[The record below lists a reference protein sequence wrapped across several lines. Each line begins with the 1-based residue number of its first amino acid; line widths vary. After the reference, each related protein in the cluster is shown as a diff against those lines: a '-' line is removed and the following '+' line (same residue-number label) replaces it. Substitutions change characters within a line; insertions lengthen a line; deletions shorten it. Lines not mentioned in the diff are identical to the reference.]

1 MENESRQPL
10 PQSTS
15 SPRWSR
21 DFVVEHLFGQGTD
34 GAPLSERAYAALKK
48 IPPSTLRGWRVR
60 MEKIHDDPLIT
71 AFFESP
77 AGLKVL
83 NRILVAAHLVI
94 TFLGGGGVRLVC
106 TFIELAGLA
115 PYVANSLSVQQRY
128 NTQMESLIVGFAP
141 AQAERLALAMPEQ
154 EIAVAQDET
163 FHPAPC
169 LVAIEPVSD
178 YILVEQY
185 EPRRDK
191 GTWDRVMEKAL
202 KGLRVK
208 VIQVVS
214 DEAKA
219 LISHA
224 VLTLKA
230 VHSPDI
236 FHVLHELF
244 KATALSLF
252 ARVRAA
258 ERDIL
263 QADARIGERLARIE
277 EAQQDKKRHQDLPT
291 LQGQLA
297 WAIEF
302 KTAAT
307 KTLEQVKTWQ
317 LQLKETIKAI
327 SETYHPFSL
336 TDGALQT
343 SEYVSERLNI
353 LFDRIRELASETQL
367 PQRSLDGIEKAY
379 RVTDGMLN
387 TLRFVHT
394 TITQRMAAFAL
405 PEDVAHLVL
414 HRLIP
419 ALYLQRV
426 AKKAR
431 GAQKRKALRA
441 ISERLLAELT
451 SPDSLFMRLDDTQR
465 TSLYSFAKT
474 CAWLFQPSSSC
485 VEGRN
490 GRLSLFHHGLH
501 RLSPQRLIALTA
513 IHNFFITDSCGR
525 TPAER
530 FFGQPHDSLF
540 DHLVAHMPLPAR
552 PAAARP
558 RAMSES
564 LH

>member
-1 MENESRQPL
+1 MQ
-10 PQSTS
+10 
-15 SPRWSR
+15 
-21 DFVVEHLFGQGTD
+21 
-34 GAPLSERAYAALKK
+34 
-48 IPPSTLRGWRVR
+48 
-60 MEKIHDDPLIT
+60 
-71 AFFESP
+71 
-77 AGLKVL
+77 
-83 NRILVAAHLVI
+83 
-94 TFLGGGGVRLVC
+94 
-106 TFIELAGLA
+106 
-115 PYVANSLSVQQRY
+115 
-128 NTQMESLIVGFAP
+128 SLIVEFAP
-141 AQAERLALAMPEQ
+141 AQAERLAPGMPEQ
-154 EIAVAQDET
+154 EITVAQDET

-178 YILVEQY
+178 YILLEQY

-191 GTWDRVMEKAL
+191 DTWDRVMGNAL
-202 KGLRVK
+202 KGLKVK
-208 VIQVVS
+208 VIQAVS

-219 LISHA
+219 LFSHA

-258 ERDIL
+258 DRDIL
-263 QADARIGERLARIE
+263 QADARIVERQARIE
-277 EAQQDKKRHQDLPT
+277 AAQLDKKRQRDLPT
-291 LQGQLA
+291 LQSQLA
-297 WAIEF
+297 RAIEL

-307 KTLEQVKTWQ
+307 NALDQVKSWQ
-317 LQLKETIKAI
+317 LQLKESIKSI

-336 TDGALQT
+336 TDGTLQT

-367 PQRSLDGIEKAY
+367 PQRSLDSIEKAY
-379 RVTDGMLN
+379 RVTEGMLN
-387 TLRFVHT
+387 ALRFVHT
-394 TITQRMAAFAL
+394 TITQRLVALAL
-405 PEDVAHLVL
+405 PEDVALLVL

-441 ISERLLAELT
+441 TSERLLAELT
-451 SPDSLFMRLDDTQR
+451 SADSLFMRLDDAQR

-474 CAWLFQPSSSC
+474 CALLFQPSSSC

-501 RLSPQRLIALTA
+501 HISHQRLSALTA

-540 DHLVAHMPLPAR
+540 EHLVAHMPLPAR

-558 RAMSES
+558 RAISES